1 MHSQIRALLTKSTT
15 SPFEYDDIDIDKL
28 IAETDEKL
36 WEAVCLLTRSV
47 SERRGKSKASDPTS
61 TSYHTKKVRRYF
73 LLCALLFCT
82 DDRCS
87 LPLHT
92 LVTEVVDSQGGSAL
106 LIKILN
112 RLGVCTSTDTLS
124 RFIQHKVNSLDI
136 NQNSYMN
143 PDSFTVVSAD
153 NIDFLHSYAR
163 VFRGNQSSG
172 WHGTSVQAVQPLP
185 SLSLQSGIRET
196 SFSETLHMATDTPT
210 DHYLKDPSQLS
221 GTSHFV
227 TEPSLPLG
235 SSHSMR
241 DHTGTSHFATDPS
254 HPTGSSHSRDLTDP
268 SLPPGSSHSRNLTD
282 PCLPTGSSHSRDLT
296 DPSLPMGSSHSRDPT
311 GTSHFATDPSLPTGS
326 SHLRDLTDPGLPMG
340 SSHSRDPRGTSHF
353 VTDPG
358 LPTGS
363 SHLTDLTDPGLPM
376 GSLEP
381 GAEGEKRAPGIHCLR
396 MRLISRHSGNPG

>member
-15 SPFEYDDIDIDKL
+15 SPFEYDDNDIDKL

-92 LVTEVVDSQGGSAL
+92 LVTDVVDSQGGSAL

-196 SFSETLHMATDTPT
+196 SVSEALHMATDTPT
-210 DHYLKDPSQLS
+210 DH
-221 GTSHFV
+221 FV
-227 TEPSLPLG
+227 
-235 SSHSMR
+235 
-241 DHTGTSHFATDPS
+241 
-254 HPTGSSHSRDLTDP
+254 
-268 SLPPGSSHSRNLTD
+268 TD
-282 PCLPTGSSHSRDLT
+282 PCLH
-296 DPSLPMGSSHSRDPT
+296 MGSSHSK
-311 GTSHFATDPSLPTGS
+311 
-326 SHLRDLTDPGLPMG
+326 
-340 SSHSRDPRGTSHF
+340 DPRGTSHF
-353 VTDPG
+353 VTDPSLHTG
-358 LPTGS
+358 SSHSRDPSLPTGS
-363 SHLTDLTDPGLPM
+363 SYSKDPRGTSHFVTDPCLHM
-376 GSLEP
+376 GSSHSRDPSLP
-381 GAEGEKRAPGIHCLR
+381 THC
-396 MRLISRHSGNPG
+396 G